1 MTKFFHLPASCS
13 SAVHAALT
21 ITQTPFE
28 LEVVDLGNKS
38 EAFEEANPLGK
49 VPALLDDGGPAFE
62 GGAINL
68 WLAAKNP
75 EAGLMPE
82 LSTYEGREALKWLF
96 FCYATIHPIWIR
108 LFFPQRIAGE
118 GDLAAVSKLAET
130 DLMDNYAL
138 LDAALRDQDFL
149 AGDTMSLA
157 DLYVASTLHWEAK
170 IDGKITQIYPA
181 LAALKQRILVVPGV
195 SRAFAGEIT

>member
-28 LEVVDLGNKS
+28 LEIVDLGNKS
-38 EAFEEANPLGK
+38 EAFEKANPLGK
-49 VPALLDDGGPAFE
+49 VPALLDDGGAAFE

-82 LSTYEGREALKWLF
+82 FSSLEGREALKWLF

-108 LFFPQRIAGE
+108 LFFPQRMAGE
-118 GDLAAVSKLAET
+118 GDLAVVSALAEA
-130 DLMDNYAL
+130 DLMKNYGILDEAL
-138 LDAALRDQDFL
+138 QDRDFL
-149 AGDTMSLA
+149 EGERMSLA

-170 IDGKITQIYPA
+170 IDGKITRTYPM
-181 LAALKQRILVVPGV
+181 LAALKQRVLDVPAV
-195 SRAFAGEIT
+195 TKAFAGEIT

>member
-1 MTKFFHLPASCS
+1 
-13 SAVHAALT
+13 
-21 ITQTPFE
+21 
-28 LEVVDLGNKS
+28 
-38 EAFEEANPLGK
+38 
-49 VPALLDDGGPAFE
+49 
-62 GGAINL
+62 
-68 WLAAKNP
+68 
-75 EAGLMPE
+75 MPE

-170 IDGKITQIYPA
+170 IDGKITQIFPA
-181 LAALKQRILVVPGV
+181 LAALKQRVLGVPGV